1 MKYAY
6 EDLSPSQFE
15 ALVVAICQI
24 VLGAGAQGFA
34 AGPDGGRDAKFIGT
48 AQMIPSEREPW
59 RGTVI
64 VQAKHT
70 NGYNKTF
77 SDADFYSEDNE
88 DTVLGKELPR
98 VKRLRD
104 DGELDHYL
112 LFSNRRL
119 TGNGESKLRGVIATT
134 CGVPLASLAI
144 LGVEQLELWLK
155 RFPEAAR
162 IANVDPIDSPLIV
175 SPDEL
180 AEVVEHL
187 ALRLGDDTGGGAPPG
202 DRVTYARKNELNKM
216 SAEYAREM
224 RKRFLKE
231 TGPIQRF
238 LAAPE
243 NEAVLARY
251 ALAVEEFQLKVIARR
266 RDFDAFDDVL
276 IYLIDLVLARD
287 PILRANARLSRALIF
302 YMYWNCDLG
311 KSDDVETE

>member
-1 MKYAY
+1 MIHAARCGVVIPFAPQPMKYAY

-15 ALVVAICQI
+15 ALVVAICQF

-34 AGPDGGRDAKFIGT
+34 AGPDGGRDAKFIGA
-48 AQMIPSEREPW
+48 AQLIPSEREPW

-112 LFSNRRL
+112 LLSNRRL
-119 TGNGESKLRGVIATT
+119 TGNGESKLRGVIAAT
-134 CGVPLASLAI
+134 CGVPLASVAI
-144 LGVEQLELWLK
+144 LGIEQLELWLK

-180 AEVVEHL
+180 AVVVEHL

-216 SAEYAREM
+216 SAEYAKEM

-231 TGPIQRF
+231 TGRS
-238 LAAPE
+238 
-243 NEAVLARY
+243 
-251 ALAVEEFQLKVIARR
+251 IASSRR
-266 RDFDAFDDVL
+266 RRMRPCS
-276 IYLIDLVLARD
+276 RD
-287 PILRANARLSRALIF
+287 TRWRWRSFSSRSSPGGGTSTPS
-302 YMYWNCDLG
+302 MTC
-311 KSDDVETE
+311 SST

>member
-15 ALVVAICQI
+15 ALVVAICQV

-48 AQMIPSEREPW
+48 AQLIPSEREPW

-119 TGNGESKLRGVIATT
+119 TGNGESKVRGVIAAT
-134 CGVPLASLAI
+134 CGVPLASVAI

-180 AEVVEHL
+180 AVVVEHL

-251 ALAVEEFQLKVIARR
+251 ALAVEEFQLKVIAKR